1 MAGQYRRP
9 RVTLGLDENIKEEIE
24 KMARKEHR
32 TLASLLEHFV
42 IESYERRKNPT
53 TQGLDTQSTLN
64 PKTKKFLN
72 GHDFIQILASGRRP
86 TDAEITEVAHS
97 EDIDPDVLIE
107 IRDRKFPS
115 TQHHKQ
121 PNGNPSPS

>member
-24 KMARKEHR
+24 LWANRERR
-32 TLASLLEHFV
+32 TLANFLEHLV
-42 IESYERRKNPT
+42 LESYERRKNPSI
-53 TQGLDTQSTLN
+53 QGIESQSTPT
-64 PKTKKFLN
+64 PKIEKFLD

-115 TQHHKQ
+115 TQQRKQ

>member
-1 MAGQYRRP
+1 MAAKYRRP
-9 RVTLGLDENIKEEIE
+9 RVMFGLDEDIKEDIE
-24 KMARKEHR
+24 RMARAEHR
-32 TLASLLEHFV
+32 TLASLLEHLV
-42 IESYERRKNPT
+42 LESYERRKNPPL
-53 TQGLDTQSTLN
+53 QGIDAPPS
-64 PKTKKFLN
+64 PPPEIEKFLN

-115 TQHHKQ
+115 TPHYKQ
-121 PNGNPSPS
+121 PNGNPSAS